1 MARRNPLRRCDGFLV
16 GSGAMEPNIAAVNW
30 LVSVAAGRATA
41 GVTLGS
47 AGPAWLICP
56 GHAAGAANATADGGG
71 GGKLGLVSVL
81 VLSSMPLVVSAR
93 TPRALSHPFYA
104 ALVLFSDR
112 AGEGPTIV
120 VGAGS
125 AGCVLA
131 ARLSR
136 DPDGAVTLVE
146 AGPGLGPRELEGP
159 LGGADFLAALE
170 VPERTFPSLMAT
182 RASGGPTSVYRRGR
196 GVGGSST
203 VNAML
208 ALHGDPVL
216 YRSWGWDDS
225 ADAWNAIELPEEQ
238 ADASELG
245 AVDRALLGAA
255 ADAERARLT
264 RRGGRRVTSAE
275 ASLWPVLGRENLA
288 VRVDSPVD
296 RVVFDGRRATGVLLA
311 DGEVIS
317 AGRVVLAAG
326 AIHSPAILLRSG
338 VDTPGVG
345 VGLQDH
351 ASAPLTLQLRGG
363 AVGAPGEL
371 AIGSLLRRDPW
382 QFLPMNHLGAGAPG
396 LGLLMTALMR
406 PRGRAGTVRLA
417 SDDPLVDPLVDFA
430 LLDDPLDVAAL
441 VAGVRTALE
450 LLAAPSFQ
458 EIVEEVYIDAFGT
471 TSAALRD
478 DDSIERWV
486 RTAVGDYVHASS
498 SCAMGTVVDG
508 DGRLVGYDGVYV
520 CDASVFPSIP
530 DVNTHL
536 PTTMLAE
543 RLSARW
549 LDAPDD

>member
-1 MARRNPLRRCDGFLV
+1 LT
-16 GSGAMEPNIAAVNW
+16 GSGVLVPNIAAVNW
-30 LVSVAAGRATA
+30 LVSAVAGRGTA
-41 GVTLGS
+41 GATVGS

-56 GHAAGAANATADGGG
+56 GHAMGAMGGGGGANATAAGGG
-71 GGKLGLVSVL
+71 GGKPGLVSVS
-81 VLSSMPLVVSAR
+81 VLLSIPLVVSAR
-93 TPRALSHPFYA
+93 NRRVLSHPFYA
-104 ALVLFSDR
+104 AVVASSDR
-112 AGEGPTIV
+112 ADESVTIV

-131 ARLSR
+131 GRLSR
-136 DPDGAVTLVE
+136 DPACDVTLVE
-146 AGPGLGPRELEGP
+146 AGPGLEPRDLVGP
-159 LGGADFLAALE
+159 LGGPDFLAALE
-170 VPERTFPSLMAT
+170 VPDRTFPALMAT
-182 RASGGPTSVYRRGR
+182 RATGGPASVYRRGR

-208 ALHGDPVL
+208 ALHGDPEL
-216 YRSWGWDDS
+216 YRSWGWDD
-225 ADAWNAIELPEEQ
+225 AAAAWAAIELPEEQ
-238 ADASELG
+238 ADDAELG
-245 AVDRALLGAA
+245 AVDRALLAA
-255 ADAERARLT
+255 APDAERARLT
-264 RRGGRRVTSAE
+264 RRAGRRVTSAE
-275 ASLWPVLGRENLA
+275 ASLWPVLERENLT

-296 RVVFDGRRATGVLLA
+296 RVVFAGRRAIGVLLA
-311 DGEVIS
+311 DGEVLS
-317 AGRVVLAAG
+317 ADRVVLAAG

-351 ASAPLTLQLRGG
+351 ASAPLTLQLRDG
-363 AVGAPGEL
+363 ALGAPGEL
-371 AIGSLLRRDPW
+371 AIGTVLRRDPW
-382 QFLPMNHLGAGAPG
+382 QFLPMNHLGTGAPG

-406 PRGRAGTVRLA
+406 PRGRAGTVRLS

-441 VAGVRTALE
+441 VAGIRTALE
-450 LLAAPSFQ
+450 LLAAPSFR
-458 EIVEEVYIDAFGT
+458 EIVHEVYIDAFGT
-471 TSAALRD
+471 TSVALSD
-478 DDSIERWV
+478 DDSIEKWV
-486 RTAVGDYVHASS
+486 RAAVGDYVHASS

-549 LDAPDD
+549 LDAPAV

>member
-1 MARRNPLRRCDGFLV
+1 
-16 GSGAMEPNIAAVNW
+16 
-30 LVSVAAGRATA
+30 
-41 GVTLGS
+41 
-47 AGPAWLICP
+47 
-56 GHAAGAANATADGGG
+56 
-71 GGKLGLVSVL
+71 
-81 VLSSMPLVVSAR
+81 
-93 TPRALSHPFYA
+93 LSHPFYA
-104 ALVLFSDR
+104 AAVASSDR
-112 AGEGPTIV
+112 ADEGVTIV

-131 ARLSR
+131 ARLSG
-136 DPDGAVTLVE
+136 DPTCTVTLVE
-146 AGPGLGPRELEGP
+146 AGPGLGPRDLEGP
-159 LGGADFLAALE
+159 LGGPDFLAALE

-182 RASGGPTSVYRRGR
+182 RATGGTPSVYRRGR

-203 VNAML
+203 VNAMV
-208 ALHGDPVL
+208 ALHGDPEL
-216 YRSWGWDDS
+216 YRSWGWDDT
-225 ADAWNAIELPEEQ
+225 AAAWDAIELPEER
-238 ADASELG
+238 ADEAELG
-245 AVDRALLGAA
+245 AVDRALLSAAPDAERARLTRRGGRRVTSAEASLWPALEHENLVVRVDSPVDRIVFDGRRAIGVLLADGEAMPADRVVLAA
-255 ADAERARLT
+255 APDAERARLT

-275 ASLWPVLGRENLA
+275 ASLWPVLERENLV

-296 RVVFDGRRATGVLLA
+296 RVVFDGRRAIGVLLA
-311 DGEVIS
+311 DGQMMP
-317 AGRVVLAAG
+317 ADRVVLAAG

-338 VDTPGVG
+338 VDSPGIG

-351 ASAPLTLQLRGG
+351 ASAPLTLQLRDG

-382 QFLPMNHLGAGAPG
+382 QFLPMNHLGAAAPG

-450 LLAAPSFQ
+450 LLAAPSFL

-471 TSAALRD
+471 TSAALDD
-478 DDSIERWV
+478 DDSIEQWV
-486 RTAVGDYVHASS
+486 RAAVGDYVHASS

-549 LDAPDD
+549 LQPPAA